1 MINVVVLQGVL
12 ARPAQ
17 DRVLPSGSRLLS
29 LEVTVSRPDGP
40 ADPVPV
46 AWFDAPA
53 SAAALDAGVEVVV
66 VGRVR
71 RRFFRAGGLT
81 QSRTEVVASQ
91 VVRARELKRARALMA
106 TAGSTLEAA
115 AAVLGSTVA
124 SPAPGGRDSREA
136 PPDSLENGPRRVG
149 SRSGERRRAPG
160 PGRSQESC

>member
-17 DRVLPSGSRLLS
+17 DRVLPSGTRLLG

-53 SAAALDAGVEVVV
+53 SAAALDAGIEVVV

-71 RRFFRAGGLT
+71 RRFFRAVGLT
-81 QSRTEVVASQ
+81 QSRTEVVASR
-91 VVRARELKRARALMA
+91 VVRATELKRARAMLS
-106 TAGSTLEAA
+106 TAGSAIEAA
-115 AAVLGSTVA
+115 SSALGAPSATAPAAVGRESGSSA
-124 SPAPGGRDSREA
+124 G
-136 PPDSLENGPRRVG
+136 ENDPRRVG
-149 SRSGERRRAPG
+149 SDPGEHRRPTAT
-160 PGRSQESC
+160 GRSQESR